1 MVHAVDSI
9 IFPPPP
15 AIEIIKL
22 LPAEFSTFE
31 LGLAKTGLT
40 EVFHSHHTGGTLF
53 APSNFAFRALGP
65 KINAFLFSTHG
76 QKYLN
81 ALLRYHIV
89 ANQTLYSDAYYQDKA
104 GADEADKVADNVD
117 LEAAP
122 RGAYHVDL
130 PTLLKGKSLS
140 IDSVRFAGLIQIKIN
155 AFTKVSVK
163 DGIAK
168 DGVIHVVNSLLIP
181 PKSPYGVTYS
191 GEEMSVEEFKSRF
204 DFYVEEL

>member
-22 LPAEFSTFE
+22 LPADFSTFE

-40 EVFHSHHTGGTLF
+40 EVFDLAHTGGTLF

-65 KINAFLFSTHG
+65 RVNAFLFSAHG
-76 QKYLN
+76 EKYLN

-89 ANQTLYSDAYYQDKA
+89 ANQTLYSDAFYKGEA
-104 GADEADKVADNVD
+104 GDEEADKVADGVD
-117 LEAAP
+117 IEAAP

-130 PTLLKGKSLS
+130 PTLLEGRSLS
-140 IDSVRFAGLIQIKIN
+140 LDSVRFAGLITIRIN
-155 AFTKVSVK
+155 TFTKVAVK
-163 DGIAK
+163 DGVAK

-181 PKSPYGVTYS
+181 PKSPRGATYA
-191 GEEMSVEEFKSRF
+191 GEEMSVEEFKARF
-204 DFYVEEL
+204 DSYVEEL